1 MRDWDI
7 MDKLRLIVS
16 KRDVREALALVR
28 LKEAKAVEQ
37 RQQRPDAEP
46 QRKAKPAAEDREQ
59 PKQARCE

>member
-7 MDKLRLIVS
+7 IDKLRLIVS

-37 RQQRPDAEP
+37 RQQRAPAETRQGPDEE
-46 QRKAKPAAEDREQ
+46 QRKRD
-59 PKQARCE
+59 KQASEGC